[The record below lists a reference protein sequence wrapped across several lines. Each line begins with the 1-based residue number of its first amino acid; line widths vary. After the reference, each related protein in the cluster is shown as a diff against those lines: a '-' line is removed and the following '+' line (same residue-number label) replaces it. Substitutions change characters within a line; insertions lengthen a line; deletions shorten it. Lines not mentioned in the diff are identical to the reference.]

1 MKKRKYA
8 IKKEFFPYSSF
19 TAPRSPIIIKL
30 AQKWMKVPRYFLHD
44 KEVEAKA
51 KTMKGCFE
59 RRLSYVKEIFAI

>member
-19 TAPRSPIIIKL
+19 TAPRSAGIIKL

-59 RRLSYVKEIFAI
+59 RRLSYVKEKFAL